1 MKTKKLIV
9 IIALLSAVCLT
20 LSACLYWFINI
31 KSMSRLLP
39 EEKNIT
45 EEEKTLLE
53 DIGEPDWK
61 SYIITYF
68 LMLFTLIGVIAIWF
82 AVANPGMRGSTV
94 AMIMQIFSLMLLVLI
109 FKNILDGKSKFLYGD
124 MQFKLVVLLMLL
136 SFGLLILYSL
146 LMFKNK
152 TDGKQKEIS
161 EIAKDRKDTKIVVL
175 DKCTLTVGD
184 IDFAPLDVLGK
195 TRYFDILT
203 KEQIIEN
210 CKDANVILCNKAVID
225 REIMDNCP
233 RLSYIGLFATGYN
246 NIDITAAKERN
257 ITVCNA
263 PGYSTDSVAQLV
275 FAYILNHTTSL
286 DKYNES
292 THNGEWIR
300 STAFSYFPYPI
311 NELSGKT
318 LCVIGYGA
326 IGKKVAKL
334 GDAFG
339 MKVRIATRTAP
350 VNCPYPLITVDE
362 AFAQADYLTVHCPLT
377 EQTRGLINEQ
387 RLKTMKPTAYV
398 INTAR
403 GAVADEQ
410 ALRAALDAGII
421 SGAACDV
428 LTVEPMRPDDALIG
442 ANNLTL
448 TPHIAWASYEARV
461 RLIKLVASNLKAYQN
476 GLPVNTVK

>member
-1 MKTKKLIV
+1 MMKYKKLV
-9 IIALLSAVCLT
+9 VMVALISAVCFMV
-20 LSACLYWFINI
+20 SAFLYFFINI
-31 KSMSRLLP
+31 QSMMRLLP
-39 EEKNIT
+39 ETKKNLTVAEKAIL
-45 EEEKTLLE
+45 EK
-53 DIGEPDWK
+53 IHYPDWK
-61 SYIITYF
+61 TYYITYF
-68 LMLFTLIGVIAIWF
+68 LMLFMIIGSVAIW
-82 AVANPGMRGSTV
+82 AANAHPDLTGSTV
-94 AMIMQIFSLMLLVLI
+94 AMIMQILSMGLMVLI
-109 FKNILDGKSKFLYGD
+109 YKDLRVDKCQFMYNKFL
-124 MQFKLVVLLMLL
+124 FKASLLFMIL
-136 SFGLLILYSL
+136 SFLLLIAYAVIMSIG
-146 LMFKNK
+146 KNK
-152 TDGKQKEIS
+152 GAQKKAEAI
-161 EIAKDRKDTKIVVL
+161 EEKRMNTKIVVL

-184 IDFAPLDVLGK
+184 IDFSAIDALGN
-195 TRYFDILT
+195 TEYYDILT
-203 KEQIIEN
+203 KPEIIER
-210 CKDANVILCNKAVID
+210 CKDADVILCNKAVID

-362 AFAQADYLTVHCPLT
+362 AFAQAAPGDLVCYYGHVGIYIGGGQIVH
-377 EQTRGLINEQ
+377 
-387 RLKTMKPTAYV
+387 
-398 INTAR
+398 
-403 GAVADEQ
+403 
-410 ALRAALDAGII
+410 
-421 SGAACDV
+421 
-428 LTVEPMRPDDALIG
+428 
-442 ANNLTL
+442 
-448 TPHIAWASYEARV
+448 
-461 RLIKLVASNLKAYQN
+461 ASNPRDGIKVSNATYRTPYAVRRI
-476 GLPVNTVK
+476 LP